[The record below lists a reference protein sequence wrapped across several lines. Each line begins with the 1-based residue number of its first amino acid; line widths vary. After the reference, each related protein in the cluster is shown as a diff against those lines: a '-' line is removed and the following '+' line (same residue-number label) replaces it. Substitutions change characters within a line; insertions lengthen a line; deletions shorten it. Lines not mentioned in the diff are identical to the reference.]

1 VKAENSIT
9 SIAPTLTEEAN
20 GLKYKRQL
28 FSRYSQPMSVFP
40 PLNRLIKTFFKKF
53 IGNFRNKA
61 GENNFVYN
69 YCISYFQ

>member
-9 SIAPTLTEEAN
+9 SITPTLTAKDD

-28 FSRYSQPMSVFP
+28 FSRYSQPLFVFP
-40 PLNRLIKTFFKKF
+40 PLNRLIKTFLKKF

-61 GENNFVYN
+61 GENIFVYN
-69 YCISYFQ
+69 